1 MNVPTLLQS
10 MWGGTVENFVDMMN
24 AAYVALRMR
33 AAIHNDGE
41 KDEHEYSRELSLL
54 LGIGNRKGVWRKA
67 EDIERERRDRRKRCS
82 YRKMI

>member
-1 MNVPTLLQS
+1 MK
-10 MWGGTVENFVDMMN
+10 
-24 AAYVALRMR
+24 AAEQRVV
-33 AAIHNDGE
+33 
-41 KDEHEYSRELSLL
+41 L